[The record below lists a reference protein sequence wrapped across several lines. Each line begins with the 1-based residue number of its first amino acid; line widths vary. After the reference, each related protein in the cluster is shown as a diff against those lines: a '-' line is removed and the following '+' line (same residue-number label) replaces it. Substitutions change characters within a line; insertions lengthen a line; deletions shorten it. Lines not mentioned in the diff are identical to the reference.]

1 MDQHHDSEDEYKP
14 DEDFINED
22 DIIVRHNHPE
32 KVLKGYRIEQIRES
46 GSLQNGPEANK

>member
-22 DIIVRHNHPE
+22 DIIVRHDHLE
-32 KVLKGYRIEQIRES
+32 QVLKGYRIEQIGEFKAL
-46 GSLQNGPEANK
+46 GK